1 MKSRAS
7 VALGFLALIFLGAV
21 VLASPVART
30 AHAWGNW
37 QGALFTSFSAV
48 CVTGLSI
55 LDISAEYTRFGQ
67 IALILLVEVGCL
79 GLMTCGTFLLVAIG
93 RRLSLAREF
102 SLMNAYGVAQIQ
114 GLRGLICWVVGS
126 MVTVE
131 ALGAAALWLR
141 LRSIYGSEALYY
153 SIFYSI
159 MSFCNAGFS
168 ILPGSAVAFIDEP
181 AVVAVMA
188 LETIIGGI
196 GFLVIYNLCTFKFL
210 RTRGGAAGRLSMHTR
225 VVLRVTGYLLA
236 LAFIAFIIL
245 EWNGAMAGLPNMKK
259 LYVAFYQAVTP
270 RTCGFCLVP
279 TENLKPLTRLVYEV
293 LMVIGGAPGS
303 AAAGIKVTTFAVLVY
318 TITAMCRGDIET
330 VISRRVVPMDIVRE
344 SIVIAVAL
352 LGFIVF
358 VTGLL
363 FATEADNPIALDAL
377 VFEAVSAIT
386 TTGLSMGDTTASLS
400 TAGKGVIMLAMFIG
414 RLGALSVVMLIG
426 DREAKSHI
434 RYPSEELVVG

>member
-1 MKSRAS
+1 
-7 VALGFLALIFLGAV
+7 
-21 VLASPVART
+21 
-30 AHAWGNW
+30 
-37 QGALFTSFSAV
+37 
-48 CVTGLSI
+48 
-55 LDISAEYTRFGQ
+55 
-67 IALILLVEVGCL
+67 
-79 GLMTCGTFLLVAIG
+79 
-93 RRLSLAREF
+93 
-102 SLMNAYGVAQIQ
+102 
-114 GLRGLICWVVGS
+114 
-126 MVTVE
+126 
-131 ALGAAALWLR
+131 
-141 LRSIYGSEALYY
+141 
-153 SIFYSI
+153 
-159 MSFCNAGFS
+159 
-168 ILPGSAVAFIDEP
+168 
-181 AVVAVMA
+181 
-188 LETIIGGI
+188 
-196 GFLVIYNLCTFKFL
+196 
-210 RTRGGAAGRLSMHTR
+210 
-225 VVLRVTGYLLA
+225 
-236 LAFIAFIIL
+236 
-245 EWNGAMAGLPNMKK
+245 
-259 LYVAFYQAVTP
+259 
-270 RTCGFCLVP
+270 
-279 TENLKPLTRLVYEV
+279 
-293 LMVIGGAPGS
+293 MVIGGAPGS